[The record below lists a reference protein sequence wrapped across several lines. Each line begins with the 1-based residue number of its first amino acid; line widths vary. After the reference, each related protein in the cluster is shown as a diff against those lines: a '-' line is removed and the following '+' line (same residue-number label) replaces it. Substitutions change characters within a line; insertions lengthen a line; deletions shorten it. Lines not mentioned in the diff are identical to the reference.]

1 MEKKVY
7 ETPEIEVFEL
17 DKQPNLLD
25 ASNGNAGPK
34 YYDEGEFN

>member
-25 ASNGNAGPK
+25 TSNAGPK